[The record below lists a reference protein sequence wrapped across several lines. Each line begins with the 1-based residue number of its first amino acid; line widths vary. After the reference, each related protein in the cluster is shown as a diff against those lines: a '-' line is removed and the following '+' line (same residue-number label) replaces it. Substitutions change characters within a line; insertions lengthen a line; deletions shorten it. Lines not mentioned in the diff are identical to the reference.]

1 MKCLSEY
8 LTSEFVRLA
17 LQDWLPEELS
27 SEAARG
33 IGQ

>member
-17 LQDWLPEELS
+17 YWLPEELS
-27 SEAARG
+27 CEAARG